1 MRNIIRIIINIE
13 LLLII
18 AFSIFLFMSCLSRDD
33 NSDIYCWVME
43 KDPPKGTVPVWLSTH
58 DDYGKSCE
66 ELKKMTPL
74 EAFLAV
80 STL

>member
-1 MRNIIRIIINIE
+1 
-13 LLLII
+13 
-18 AFSIFLFMSCLSRDD
+18 
-33 NSDIYCWVME
+33 ME

-80 STL
+80 STLQYEAPKYEIKVTGRGIEVREEL